1 MSRRAFFL
9 TGLAVALLIAGV
21 GSYYASDHA
30 DGLQQVAA
38 QLGFLDRADRSPT
51 ADGPFAGYST
61 RGVGNSRLGGGMA
74 GVAGSLLVLVIGFGL
89 FRTLRRRDD
98 SHEPGESEG

>member
-1 MSRRAFFL
+1 MSNRTFFL
-9 TGLAVALLIAGV
+9 TGLVAALLVAGV
-21 GSYYASDHA
+21 GSYYASGHA
-30 DGLQQVAA
+30 DGLEHVAS

-61 RGVGNSRLGGGMA
+61 KGVGDARVGGGLA
-74 GVAGSLLVLVIGFGL
+74 GVAGCVLVLLIGFGL

-98 SHEPGESEG
+98 SREPGESEG